1 MLMSKLHNVR
11 LMSDG
16 SQEIKMFLTSQLE
29 DFDIVNQ
36 PFRNPIVRVRGRNKN
51 KKRHFQGEM
60 WSGIIKHIQN
70 KKY

>member
-1 MLMSKLHNVR
+1 MLMSKLHKVS

-36 PFRNPIVRVRGRNKN
+36 PFRNPIVRVRGRNK
-51 KKRHFQGEM
+51 KK
-60 WSGIIKHIQN
+60 
-70 KKY
+70 KKDIFKKKCGVA

>member
-1 MLMSKLHNVR
+1 MLMSKLHKVS

-36 PFRNPIVRVRGRNKN
+36 PFRNPIVRVRGRNK
-51 KKRHFQGEM
+51 KK
-60 WSGIIKHIQN
+60 
-70 KKY
+70 KKTFSRRNVEWHNQTYPK

>member
-1 MLMSKLHNVR
+1 MSKLHKVS

-36 PFRNPIVRVRGRNKN
+36 PFRNPIVRVRGRNK
-51 KKRHFQGEM
+51 KKKDIFKEKCGVA
-60 WSGIIKHIQN
+60 
-70 KKY
+70 